1 MVVPICNCSVA
12 EEGMGKYL
20 GLDTLTRSSPVRN
33 TIKAVLLPLYA
44 CICTCASPPICLKVH
59 VHTHT
64 HTVKNT
70 FQVFIKC
77 INVKNE
83 WLLNKH
89 GFCVSV
95 DVRKY
100 MFVYGSCAHVSMQIL
115 KYWGYKHTLSC
126 LALHGCWASELR
138 FACLYS
144 KHFTSWSTPQSQYV
158 FVRLALWIKWF
169 SRYFH
174 WNLLK
179 EGTINI
185 IKKRWWGLERQ
196 LNS

>member
-1 MVVPICNCSVA
+1 MVVPICNCSA
-12 EEGMGKYL
+12 GEEGMGKYL
-20 GLDTLTRSSPVRN
+20 GLATLTRSSPVRN
-33 TIKAVLLPLYA
+33 TIKAVLLPLYV
-44 CICTCASPPICLKVH
+44 CICTYASPPICLRVH

-64 HTVKNT
+64 VKIL
-70 FQVFIKC
+70 FKYSLSVLMWKMSDFWISM
-77 INVKNE
+77 V
-83 WLLNKH
+83 
-89 GFCVSV
+89 CVYLWVWASTCL
-95 DVRKY
+95 Y
-100 MFVYGSCAHVSMQIL
+100 MCSCAHVSMQIL
-115 KYWGYKHTLSC
+115 KYWGYKHTLPC
-126 LALHGCWASELR
+126 LALHGCWASKLR

-179 EGTINI
+179 WGTNNI